1 MSSSQR
7 TNFPIFQRCSN
18 HQPVENR
25 WTTDGKPMENRWKID
40 GKSVENRW
48 KEVVVEAGGDVVVEV
63 KPLLNRWKIVAYV
76 ASGSHVYS

>member
-1 MSSSQR
+1 
-7 TNFPIFQRCSN
+7 
-18 HQPVENR
+18 
-25 WTTDGKPMENRWKID
+25 MENRWKID

-48 KEVVVEAGGDVVVEV
+48 KEVVVETGGDVVVEV